1 MEGMSVRIERVVS
14 VRIFG
19 SLDQFLRLVN
29 MLRRSRA
36 EVRSM
41 EARFF
46 GREILVMMKVEGKL
60 SDLEWAVRKINSL
73 PEVRNAELVEE
84 LRGEVVGSIS
94 G

>member
-1 MEGMSVRIERVVS
+1 MEGMNARVERVVS

-46 GREILVMMKVEGKL
+46 GREILVMMKVEGRL
-60 SDLEWAVRKINSL
+60 SDLEWAVRKMYSL
-73 PEVRNAELVEE
+73 PEVRNAELVNAS
-84 LRGEVVGSIS
+84 GEVVEAVS

>member
-1 MEGMSVRIERVVS
+1 MEGMNARVERVVS

-36 EVRSM
+36 EVRSI

-46 GREILVMMKVEGKL
+46 GREILVMMRVEGRL
-60 SDLEWAVRKINSL
+60 SDLEWAMRKMHSL
-73 PEVRNAELVEE
+73 PEVRNAELVNAS
-84 LRGEVVGSIS
+84 GKVVETVS